1 MTDKRTD
8 TGNDDTT
15 RVEATIVDTPENGRY
30 EARIGDEVVG
40 WVDYRRLR
48 GRIAA
53 IHTEVRPEFEGRG
66 IGSRLVRRVI
76 ADAKDQG
83 LGITPVCPLFV
94 AYFERHPDEA
104 GIVRTGRERP

>member
-1 MTDKRTD
+1 MTEERAETRT
-8 TGNDDTT
+8 GDTT
-15 RVEATIVDTPENGRY
+15 GVELSIVDAPENGRY
-30 EARIGDEVVG
+30 EARLGDEVVG

-66 IGSRLVRRVI
+66 IGSRLVRHVI
-76 ADAKDQG
+76 ADARGQG
-83 LGITPVCPLFV
+83 LGITPVCPLFA

-104 GIVRTGRERP
+104 DIVRTGRERP